1 MGNPEDELSTTTF
14 DIYLY
19 LVKVGEPTGP
29 RDLMR
34 AMDISSP
41 GVVHRHLQ
49 KLTDLDWVAKDAY
62 GRYTVKKKV
71 GFRGYVWLGKRLLPM
86 SILFAAVFVGLAAVW
101 VFVLVLH
108 LGLGSPIDQSYSILT
123 VVTLFAAALLVME
136 ALRHR
141 KRAPK
146 GPMNP

>member
-1 MGNPEDELSTTTF
+1 MAHPEDELSNTTF

-19 LVKVGEPTGP
+19 LVKIGAPTGP

-49 KLTDLDWVAKDAY
+49 KLADLDWVEKDAY
-62 GRYTVKKKV
+62 GRYTVKKKI
-71 GFRGYVWLGKRLLPM
+71 GFRGYLWVGKRLIPL
-86 SILFAAVFVGLAAVW
+86 STLFAITFMTLAVIWICVLA
-101 VFVLVLH
+101 LH

-123 VVTLFAAALLVME
+123 VVTVIAAVLFVIE
-136 ALRHR
+136 AFRPR
-141 KRAPK
+141 KRVPK
-146 GPMNP
+146 QPTS

>member
-1 MGNPEDELSTTTF
+1 MAQPEDELSNTTF

-19 LVKVGEPTGP
+19 LVKIGAPTGP

-49 KLTDLDWVAKDAY
+49 KLADLDWVEKDAY
-62 GRYTVKKKV
+62 GRYTIKKKI
-71 GFRGYVWLGKRLLPM
+71 GFRGYIWVGKRLIPL
-86 SILFAAVFVGLAAVW
+86 STLFAITFMALAVIW
-101 VFVLVLH
+101 ICVFALH

-123 VVTLFAAALLVME
+123 VVTVIAAVLFVIE
-136 ALRHR
+136 AFRPR
-141 KRAPK
+141 KRVPK
-146 GPMNP
+146 KPTS